1 MAARSP
7 RVAVL
12 TALLL
17 AVLPL
22 AGACDSPSP
31 APPVGQPSG
40 DPAGSRS
47 PSPSTT
53 ARSAAGPLVVGPAP
67 EDLREVNWAEV
78 PTPGEFCGV
87 PELLRF
93 GSGNEVRATSTTWGT
108 VRVFRSERF
117 AYGDTDGDGRDEAAV
132 YVGCR
137 DTVTMNAQITSGY
150 VVYARVGD
158 DLAVLGSITPRRKD
172 GAYPTLLTS
181 AEFAP
186 GRIIVHEKW
195 FRPNDAHCCPS
206 GDATTEW
213 LREGDR
219 LAPGTTRVTS

>member
-1 MAARSP
+1 MASRSP

-12 TALLL
+12 TALL
-17 AVLPL
+17 AVLAAL
-22 AGACDSPSP
+22 AGACGSPSP
-31 APPVGQPSG
+31 APPVGASG
-40 DPAGSRS
+40 DPAGPAS
-47 PSPSTT
+47 PSASRT
-53 ARSAAGPLVVGPAP
+53 AHPGAGPVVVGPAP
-67 EDLREVNWAEV
+67 EDLREVNWAKT
-78 PTPGEFCGV
+78 PTPGDFCGI

-93 GSGNEVRATSTTWGT
+93 DSGNEVRATSTTWGT
-108 VRVFRSERF
+108 VRVYRSERF
-117 AYGDTDGDGRDEAAV
+117 EYGDTDGDQRDEAVV

-181 AEFAP
+181 AEFTP
-186 GRIIVHEKW
+186 GGITVHERW

-206 GDATTEW
+206 GDATTVW

-219 LAPGTTRVTS
+219 LTPGTTRVIS

>member
-1 MAARSP
+1 MASRSP
-7 RVAVL
+7 RVAAVPVL
-12 TALLL
+12 VL
-17 AVLPL
+17 AVLAL

-31 APPVGQPSG
+31 APPVGPPSE
-40 DPAGSRS
+40 DPAGATS
-47 PSPSTT
+47 PSQSTIV
-53 ARSAAGPLVVGPAP
+53 RSGDGPVVVGPAP
-67 EDLREVNWAEV
+67 EDLREVEWAEV

-93 GSGNEVRATSTTWGT
+93 GSGSEVKAASTTWGT

-117 AYGDTDGDGRDEAAV
+117 EYGDTDGDRRDEAAV
-132 YVGCR
+132 YVACR

-172 GAYPTLLTS
+172 GAYPTQLTS
-181 AEFAP
+181 VEFAP

-206 GDATTEW
+206 GDATTVW
-213 LREGDR
+213 LREADR
-219 LAPGTTRVTS
+219 LTPGTTRVTS